1 LLGVAAMVNSEQ
13 RAREALWCCRVA
25 ALCAVGVLVAELVTC
40 VACCCGCGA
49 VVKDGGKKGGHK
61 ARPYEDGGV
70 GPACRVDAR
79 PEDYPDAWVEGVCE
93 IRGASA
99 PAELVRD

>member
-1 LLGVAAMVNSEQ
+1 MVNSEQ

-61 ARPYEDGGV
+61 ARPYGGWRADTR
-70 GPACRVDAR
+70 PARTG
-79 PEDYPDAWVEGVCE
+79 EWGK
-93 IRGASA
+93 
-99 PAELVRD
+99 